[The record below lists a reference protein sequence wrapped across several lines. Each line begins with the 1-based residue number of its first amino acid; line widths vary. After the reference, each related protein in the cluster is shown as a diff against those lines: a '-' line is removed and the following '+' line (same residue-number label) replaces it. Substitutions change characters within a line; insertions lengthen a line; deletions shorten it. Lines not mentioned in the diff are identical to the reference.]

1 MVGRRSSDNVI
12 IAQELI
18 HSLKRRK
25 GREGFMVIKIDLEK
39 AYDRLEWSFVRLV
52 LDHFGFPKNISE
64 LILRCISTTSTSIL
78 LMAVNLKPS
87 SPQEALD
94 KETLCLPTTSFSV
107 WNT

>member
-1 MVGRRSSDNVI
+1 MVNKL
-12 IAQELI
+12 A
-18 HSLKRRK
+18 
-25 GREGFMVIKIDLEK
+25 LEK
-39 AYDRLEWSFVRLV
+39 ACDRLEASFVRLV

-64 LILRCISTTSTSIL
+64 IILSCISTTSTFF

-94 KETLCLPTTSFSV
+94 KETLCLPTSSFSV